1 MSPHKKAAQLGSL
14 FVFKRRQPPVQYSE
28 DKSMPDY
35 YSKFTV
41 SPSEIPHDL
50 ITPEIKERLEA
61 LDVNVDEYPEGFFLN
76 GDYYND
82 DVPEIL
88 QEIIV
93 SSGGRIT
100 EMTIEGASTASRLV
114 VDSQG
119 GFALFITA
127 DEIKSI
133 NTGLWLSQQKDSND
147 H

>member
-1 MSPHKKAAQLGSL
+1 
-14 FVFKRRQPPVQYSE
+14 
-28 DKSMPDY
+28 MPDY
-35 YSKFTV
+35 YSKYTV

-50 ITPEIKERLEA
+50 ITPEIKERL
-61 LDVNVDEYPEGFFLN
+61 
-76 GDYYND
+76 
-82 DVPEIL
+82 
-88 QEIIV
+88 V

-100 EMTIEGASTASRLV
+100 EMTIEGASAASRLV

-133 NTGLWLSQQKDSND
+133 NTGLWLSQQKDPNA

>member
-1 MSPHKKAAQLGSL
+1 
-14 FVFKRRQPPVQYSE
+14 
-28 DKSMPDY
+28 MPDY

-100 EMTIEGASTASRLV
+100 EMTIEGASAASRLV